1 MHCQGGNEMKLL
13 SFSGRVAKEILRD
26 PLNFGF
32 GLGFPLI
39 LILLLTAIQA
49 NIPAPL
55 FVLDSLTPGIAVF
68 GLAFLTL
75 FSATLLAKDRET
87 ALLARLYTTP
97 MTAADFIIG
106 YLLPFCPIAAA
117 QSIICY
123 LAAIVL
129 GLHPTLSMVWCVL
142 SIVPVSL
149 FFIALGLVCGSV
161 LTVKQVGDICGALL
175 TNLTAWLSGVWFDL
189 DLMGGAFH
197 QIANA
202 LPFVHAVE
210 LERGILAGASFSSML
225 PHIAWIAGYAL
236 VTLAAAILLFLRQMR
251 KQ

>member
-1 MHCQGGNEMKLL
+1 M
-13 SFSGRVAKEILRD
+13 
-26 PLNFGF
+26 
-32 GLGFPLI
+32 
-39 LILLLTAIQA
+39 
-49 NIPAPL
+49 
-55 FVLDSLTPGIAVF
+55 
-68 GLAFLTL
+68 
-75 FSATLLAKDRET
+75 
-87 ALLARLYTTP
+87 
-97 MTAADFIIG
+97 
-106 YLLPFCPIAAA
+106 
-117 QSIICY
+117 
-123 LAAIVL
+123 L

-189 DLMGGAFH
+189 DLMGGAFR